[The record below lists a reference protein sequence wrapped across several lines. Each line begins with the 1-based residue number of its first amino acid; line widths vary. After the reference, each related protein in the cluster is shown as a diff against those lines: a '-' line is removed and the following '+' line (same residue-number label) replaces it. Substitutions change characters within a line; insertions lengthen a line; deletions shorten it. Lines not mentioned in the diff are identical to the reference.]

1 MTKNDFFPV
10 QKDIKVKIDEYSSL
24 PGKSFVNESYFLYD
38 KINLIL
44 DAFITV
50 LNKKNS
56 IYGSFSCFSGKTPNE
71 TLTLIAAENLLK
83 FLVEKETIRNN
94 LSFQLTNISGNIAKI
109 KDNKIYNISMTRL
122 GRKRKLLMQ
131 ELIKTIIVRAQQN
144 FDIVGRLNPIQIE
157 TEDDRILIA
166 LKKIQKCNI

>member
-24 PGKSFVNESYFLYD
+24 PEKNFVNESYFLYD

-50 LNKKNS
+50 LNKKKS
-56 IYGSFSCFSGKTPNE
+56 IYGSFSCFSGKAPNE

-94 LSFQLTNISGNIAKI
+94 LSFQLTNISGNITKI